1 MNIFHLILCF
11 HFYFDG
17 LRGCSVFSVS
27 CSSELNVAK
36 KKQVGGNVFFAGL
49 NRGNY
54 EKEMFEEAELE
65 YSNEDR
71 QGI

>member
-1 MNIFHLILCF
+1 M
-11 HFYFDG
+11 
-17 LRGCSVFSVS
+17 S

-36 KKQVGGNVFFAGL
+36 NQKTVGGNVFFAGL

-54 EKEMFEEAELE
+54 EKDMFEEAELE